1 MTPASPKIKT
11 AARVS
16 PYRLAHSLRDWA
28 HGSGSSQAPVELR
41 LRRLGLDRDARRP
54 TAAEVRLRKTRQA
67 VHEKWLAMTAASRR
81 GPVAPT
87 HPRLSEYLERWL
99 NESVRPNLALQ
110 AVANYEFFS
119 RAYIDP
125 DLGPKR
131 IDRLTVRDVRLW
143 MNDLRVR
150 CQCCAQGKDARRRNP
165 RCCAVGL
172 CCRQI
177 ASEWTRHQAWTVLQ
191 SALTAAVRDE
201 LVSRNVA
208 ALVKVPVPRAHR
220 ARVWTVEEA
229 RTFLESARAANDP
242 FYAAYVLML
251 VLRLR
256 RGEILA
262 APQP

>member
-1 MTPASPKIKT
+1 M
-11 AARVS
+11 ARRHNGEGS
-16 PYRLAHSLRDWA
+16 IYPYRNGFAAYVWIVTPD
-28 HGSGSSQAPVELR
+28 G
-41 LRRLGLDRDARRP
+41 RRQ
-54 TAAEVRLRKTRQA
+54 RKYVYGKSRQA

-87 HPRLSEYLERWL
+87 HPRLSEYLQRWL
-99 NESVRPNLALQ
+99 NESVRPNLAPQ
-110 AVANYEFFS
+110 TVANYEFFS

-125 DLGPKR
+125 DLGSKR

-150 CQCCAQGKDARRRNP
+150 CQCCAQGKDARRRKP
-165 RCCAVGL
+165 KCCDIGL

-208 ALVKVPVPRAHR
+208 ALIKVPVPRAHR
-220 ARVWTVEEA
+220 APVWTVEEA

-251 VLRLR
+251 VLGLR
-256 RGEILA
+256 RGEILGLA
-262 APQP
+262 WSEVDLEAREALVAWQLQRVAGR

>member
-1 MTPASPKIKT
+1 MSDERNREPFSSASET
-11 AARVS
+11 RNGSNTHAGTWRAFCDERATQHFGRVS
-16 PYRLAHSLRDWA
+16 
-28 HGSGSSQAPVELR
+28 
-41 LRRLGLDRDARRP
+41 
-54 TAAEVRLRKTRQA
+54 AE
-67 VHEKWLAMTAASRR
+67 
-81 GPVAPT
+81 G
-87 HPRLSEYLERWL
+87 
-99 NESVRPNLALQ
+99 AL
-110 AVANYEFFS
+110 
-119 RAYIDP
+119 
-125 DLGPKR
+125 
-131 IDRLTVRDVRLW
+131 
-143 MNDLRVR
+143 NDLRVR

-165 RCCAVGL
+165 KCCAIGL

-251 VLRLR
+251 VLGLR
-256 RGEILA
+256 RGEILGLAWSEVDLEAREALIAWQLQCSGPPASAGDQDGGIRCDA
-262 APQP
+262 ASSRNLRSRSGGSARTRGAIQVPG